1 MPDKKGRLE
10 MLLYHFSENPSIKRF
25 IPFPNQNKKGMP
37 PVVWAI
43 DEEHSPH
50 YFFPRECPRV
60 IFSRSE
66 SLSKEDERL
75 FFSQTS
81 ACRIIA
87 VESNWISRI
96 QQTTL
101 YKYIF
106 DSAGFELYDPVAG
119 YYVSKFETVP
129 IAVEPLKNLLECLAL
144 ADVELRVTPDLHPLR
159 DRVVSSTIEHFSIIR
174 FQNAKKA

>member
-1 MPDKKGRLE
+1 MDRKERRQE
-10 MLLYHFSENPSIKRF
+10 MLLYHFSENPSIERF
-25 IPFPNQNKKGMP
+25 LPLPNQNNKEMP

-75 FFSQTS
+75 FFSQSS
-81 ACRIIA
+81 ARRIIA
-87 VESNWISRI
+87 VELNWISRI

-101 YKYIF
+101 YKYTF
-106 DSAGFELYDPVAG
+106 DSAGFKLFDPVAG
-119 YYVSKFETVP
+119 YYVSKYETVP
-129 IAVEPLKNLLECLAL
+129 IAVEPLENLLGCLEL
-144 ADVELRVTPDLHPLR
+144 VDVELRLTPDLHPLR
-159 DRVVSSTIEHFSIIR
+159 DMIVSSTIDHFSIIR